1 MLAEGMSNKSQALVE
16 YYELA
21 KTSIEYHSKSQ
32 VLKGSPVLFR
42 FLIKAFELRY
52 LVMTGDA
59 GVKVSLDEVD
69 QLEDLV
75 IDVTLTLVLKLNDA
89 TFRPFFIQLVD
100 WASFKQKKNYTGPM
114 PRAVTLFRF
123 LKTLCGRLK
132 SLVTN
137 YMSYILELTSD
148 LLQQPFTE
156 DSQTALMLSSILGAL
171 EKSFEHDQD
180 GKSDCSEFAEQY

>member
-1 MLAEGMSNKSQALVE
+1 VE

-52 LVMTGDA
+52 LAMNGNTG
-59 GVKVSLDEVD
+59 VEVSSDEVD

-75 IDVTLTLVLKLNDA
+75 IDIALTLVLKLNDA

-100 WASFKQKKNYTGPM
+100 WASIGQKKDYTDSL

-123 LKTLCGRLK
+123 LKALCGRLK
-132 SLVTN
+132 SLVTK

-156 DSQTALMLSSILGAL
+156 DSQTALILPSILGAL

-180 GKSDCSEFAEQY
+180 GKLIYSRSAEQY